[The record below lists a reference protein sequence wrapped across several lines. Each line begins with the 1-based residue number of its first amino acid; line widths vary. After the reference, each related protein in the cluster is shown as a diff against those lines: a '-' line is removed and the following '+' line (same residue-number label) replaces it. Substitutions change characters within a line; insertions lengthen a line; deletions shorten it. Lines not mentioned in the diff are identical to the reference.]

1 MNPVEHVIST
11 RQAEFERAFEA
22 AKQSST
28 TFETKLNERLNAT
41 TEQKTTSIQTVT
53 DAELNRA
60 REVYEALINQ
70 ADTTSTT
77 VPNTTADTTST
88 TVPNTT
94 AETTATETKPTTES
108 TNWNNY
114 QIKPISAENEG
125 KYSELIKTAAAK
137 YDVPEALIKR
147 VIQVESNFNPSVVS
161 SAGATGLMQLM
172 YGSNR
177 TDPATNIDLGTKQL
191 AGYIKKYDGDLK
203 LALAAYNAGPG
214 NVSKYGGVPPFKET
228 QNYLTK
234 IIE

>member
-11 RQAEFERAFEA
+11 RQAELERAFEA

-70 ADTTSTT
+70 
-77 VPNTTADTTST
+77 ADTTST

>member
-41 TEQKTTSIQTVT
+41 TEQKTTSVQTVT

-70 ADTTSTT
+70 AD
-77 VPNTTADTTST
+77 NTTT

-177 TDPATNIDLGTKQL
+177 TDPATNIDSGTKQL

>member
-70 ADTTSTT
+70 
-77 VPNTTADTTST
+77 ADTTST

>member
-1 MNPVEHVIST
+1 MNPVEQVISA
-11 RQAEFERAFEA
+11 RQAEFQSAFEA
-22 AKQSST
+22 AKQSAT

-41 TEQKTTSIQTVT
+41 KQTTTTNVQTVT
-53 DAELNRA
+53 DAELARA
-60 REVYEALINQ
+60 REAYEALINKSETKQ
-70 ADTTSTT
+70 APSASSS
-77 VPNTTADTTST
+77 V
-88 TVPNTT
+88 
-94 AETTATETKPTTES
+94 ATETPAATGEL

-125 KYSELIKTAAAK
+125 KYSDLIKTAATK
-137 YDVPEALIKR
+137 YGVPEALIKR
-147 VIQVESNFNPSVVS
+147 VIQVESNFNPNVVS

-177 TDPATNIDLGTKQL
+177 TDPATNIDAGTKQL

-214 NVSKYGGVPPFKET
+214 NVHKYGGVPPFKET

-234 IIE
+234 IIG

>member
-1 MNPVEHVIST
+1 MNPVEQVISA
-11 RQAEFERAFEA
+11 RQAEFQSAFEA
-22 AKQSST
+22 AKQSAT

-41 TEQKTTSIQTVT
+41 KQTTTANVQTVT
-53 DAELNRA
+53 DAELARA
-60 REVYEALINQ
+60 REAYEALINK
-70 ADTTSTT
+70 S
-77 VPNTTADTTST
+77 
-88 TVPNTT
+88 
-94 AETTATETKPTTES
+94 ETKQTPSASSSVTTETPAATGEL

-125 KYSELIKTAAAK
+125 KYSDLIKTAATK
-137 YDVPEALIKR
+137 YGVPEALIKR
-147 VIQVESNFNPSVVS
+147 VIQVESNFNPNVVS

-177 TDPATNIDLGTKQL
+177 TDPATNIDAGTKQL

-214 NVSKYGGVPPFKET
+214 NVHKYGGVPPFKET

-234 IIE
+234 IIG

>member
-70 ADTTSTT
+70 
-77 VPNTTADTTST
+77 ADTTST

-177 TDPATNIDLGTKQL
+177 TNPATNIDLGTKQL